1 MKINCYVQH
10 GVNMDLPKRR
20 VILEIQ
26 TDDKTVKTFD
36 GLNVNFNVS
45 KQTNSVTPSGR
56 IVVANLTMEDVVNIT
71 TISGTYTDVK
81 KRKKVRLYAGYDDD
95 IGMIFEGDITSA
107 APITEPPDVWLQIEA
122 TNGFFDN
129 NRVVSKT
136 IKEKTNVKNLAEQ
149 VAGWLK
155 VPLQWM
161 SKASKTVNMFSASG
175 SAGQFI
181 RKLNDIGDILAF
193 KDEDGLVV
201 LDLKNPKR
209 GTTSEVSKN
218 TGMIGIPKADNNGIR
233 VDVLLNPHLK
243 LGQTINLKSELIPSL
258 NGPYWIY
265 GLTHSG
271 SLRDN
276 EYVTT
281 MLCRKQ

>member
-1 MKINCYVQH
+1 
-10 GVNMDLPKRR
+10 MDLPKRR

>member
-1 MKINCYVQH
+1 
-10 GVNMDLPKRR
+10 MDLPKRR
-20 VILEIQ
+20 VILDIQ

-56 IVVANLTMEDVVNIT
+56 IIVANLTMEDVVNIT

-95 IGMIFEGDITSA
+95 VGLIFEGDITSA
-107 APITEPPDVWLQIEA
+107 APITEPPDVWMQIEA

-129 NRVVSKT
+129 NRVISKT
-136 IKEKTNVKNLAEQ
+136 IKDKTPIKGVSEQ
-149 VAGWLK
+149 VANLLK

-161 SKASKTVNMFSASG
+161 SKASKVVNQFHASG
-175 SAGQFI
+175 SAGQLI
-181 RKLNDIGDILAF
+181 NKLNSLGDILAF
-193 KDEDGLVV
+193 KDEEGLVV
-201 LDLKNPKR
+201 LDMVNPKR

-233 VDVLLNPHLK
+233 VDVLLNHHLR
-243 LGQTINLKSELIPSL
+243 LGQTIDLKSELISSL
-258 NGPYWIY
+258 NGKYWIY

-276 EYVTT
+276 EFVTT
-281 MLCRKQ
+281 MLCRKK

>member
-1 MKINCYVQH
+1 M
-10 GVNMDLPKRR
+10 
-20 VILEIQ
+20 
-26 TDDKTVKTFD
+26 
-36 GLNVNFNVS
+36 
-45 KQTNSVTPSGR
+45 
-56 IVVANLTMEDVVNIT
+56 
-71 TISGTYTDVK
+71 
-81 KRKKVRLYAGYDDD
+81 
-95 IGMIFEGDITSA
+95 
-107 APITEPPDVWLQIEA
+107 
-122 TNGFFDN
+122 
-129 NRVVSKT
+129 
-136 IKEKTNVKNLAEQ
+136 
-149 VAGWLK
+149 
-155 VPLQWM
+155 
-161 SKASKTVNMFSASG
+161 
-175 SAGQFI
+175 
-181 RKLNDIGDILAF
+181 
-193 KDEDGLVV
+193 LVV

>member
-1 MKINCYVQH
+1 MK
-10 GVNMDLPKRR
+10 LPKRR
-20 VILEIQ
+20 VVLEIQ
-26 TDDKTVKTFD
+26 TDNKTVKTFD
-36 GLNVNFNVS
+36 GLNVNFNIS
-45 KQTNSVTPSGR
+45 KQASAVTPSGR
-56 IVVANLTMEDVVNIT
+56 IIVANLTMEDVVNIT
-71 TISGTYTDVK
+71 TIAGTYTNVK

-95 IGMIFEGDITSA
+95 IGMIFEGDITTA

-136 IKEKTNVKNLAEQ
+136 IKEKTSIKNVASQ
-149 VAGWLK
+149 VASWLD
-155 VPLQWM
+155 VPLQWFAT
-161 SKASKTVNMFSASG
+161 ASKTVNLFSGSG

-181 RKLNDIGDILAF
+181 RKLNALGDILAF

-201 LDLKNPKR
+201 LDLKDPKR
-209 GTTSEVSKN
+209 GITNEVSKE

-243 LGQTINLKSELIPSL
+243 LGQTINLKSGLIPSI
-258 NGPYWIY
+258 NGKYWIY

-281 MLCRKQ
+281 MQCRKK